1 MSHSHGSTASTG
13 SEASTSQT
21 EMMGMESM
29 HMTFF
34 NNMTTSLYSR
44 MWTPTN
50 VGQYAATCVF
60 LVVLGV
66 VFRGLLAAKAWKE
79 SSWLDE
85 EFNRRYVAVQGK
97 GPMSERIQTNLE
109 SKRMTLSENGIEEN
123 VMVVKK
129 KGVAIRPWRLSVD
142 PLRAVMDTAVA
153 GVGYLL

>member
-1 MSHSHGSTASTG
+1 
-13 SEASTSQT
+13 
-21 EMMGMESM
+21 
-29 HMTFF
+29 MTFF

>member
-1 MSHSHGSTASTG
+1 MSHSHGGTTTGAETAT
-13 SEASTSQT
+13 TT

-34 NNMTTSLYSR
+34 NNMSTSLYSTA
-44 MWTPTN
+44 WTPST

-60 LVVLGV
+60 LIVLGV

-79 SSWLDE
+79 SAWLDA

-97 GPMSERIQTNLE
+97 GPLSERIGTNVE
-109 SKRMTLSENGIEEN
+109 SKRMTLTENGVEED

-142 PLRAVMDTAVA
+142 PMRAAMDTVIA
-153 GVGYLL
+153 GTGYLL